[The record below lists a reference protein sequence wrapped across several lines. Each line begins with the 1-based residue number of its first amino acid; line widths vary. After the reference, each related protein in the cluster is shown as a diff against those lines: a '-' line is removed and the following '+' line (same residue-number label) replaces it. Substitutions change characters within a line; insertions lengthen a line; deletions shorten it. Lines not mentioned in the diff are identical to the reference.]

1 MDKTNL
7 NANWQR
13 IASVIRWS
21 NMTINH
27 FAKHIG
33 LSRAE
38 NLYQIKN
45 GNNGISQKLAR
56 RIVEFFPEISVG
68 WLLSGEGTMFHE
80 DKEVGIIPYYSEL
93 GKFLSYC
100 RGEQSAPDKV
110 LSFAPAADAEVAVVV
125 DGGVC
130 MTEFC
135 NAIDDVTA
143 KKSIFLKKIEAEGII
158 PSSFYMILTANF
170 VYLRKVTAVL
180 GDESKSAVQF
190 DKDEKSGCTI
200 ILDTASADA
209 NVMLPSGEVAL
220 SDVKAAYKV
229 VGVFSPMQ

>member
-13 IASVIRWS
+13 ILSVIKWS

-56 RIVEFFPEISVG
+56 RIVEFFPEISIG
-68 WLLSGEGTMFHE
+68 WLLSGEGMMFHE
-80 DKEVGIIPYYSEL
+80 DKEVGIIPYYCEL
-93 GKFLSYC
+93 EKFLSYC
-100 RGEQSAPDKV
+100 RGEQSTHDRI
-110 LSFAPAADAEVAVVV
+110 LSFAPAADAEVAVCI
-125 DGGVC
+125 DGGAC
-130 MTEFC
+130 MGEFC
-135 NAIDDVTA
+135 NTIESEAT
-143 KKSIFLKKIEAEGII
+143 KKSVFLKKIAVEDII

-180 GDESKSAVQF
+180 DDELKPRVQF
-190 DKDEKSGCTI
+190 DMDEKSGCTI
-200 ILDTASADA
+200 NLGMASADA
-209 NVMLPSGEVAL
+209 NDILPGGEVAL
-220 SDVKAAYKV
+220 SDVVAAYKI
-229 VGVFSPMQ
+229 VGVYSPMQ